1 MITLAVKKVMIGLDE
16 DVLKEIDQKAKAEH
30 RSRSNYIE
38 FTLIETNKLKE
49 REKELINRI
58 SELEELIKTIP
69 QQSIQQSIKEETKS
83 GFTKAIDNIPN
94 NLEL

>member
-1 MITLAVKKVMIGLDE
+1 MAVKKVMIGLDE

-38 FTLIETNKLKE
+38 FTLIETNRLKE

-69 QQSIQQSIKEETKS
+69 RQTQQVIKEETKG
-83 GFTKAIDNIPN
+83 GFARAMDDIPN
-94 NLEL
+94 NLEI